1 MTGLQPWRLFKAL
14 EYLNLLQRNMKTIA
28 IPSRR
33 RNLGEKTMINV
44 IESIR
49 RWHRRSSTVD
59 ALSRKTYHALL
70 EAPGTYCP
78 PDFIPVRA
86 YAARSFYRLA
96 HWSAGHSASRSPSGS
111 WR

>member
-14 EYLNLLQRNMKTIA
+14 EYLHFLQRNMKTIA
-28 IPSRR
+28 VPSRR

-59 ALSRKTYHALL
+59 AL
-70 EAPGTYCP
+70 
-78 PDFIPVRA
+78 
-86 YAARSFYRLA
+86 YRLDDRMLA
-96 HWSAGHSASRSPSGS
+96 DIGLVRGNLKDATRHLR
-111 WR
+111 